1 MSSHGDEEETTGDVE
16 LAFGRVLFS
25 EQADAVDRDSG
36 ESRRAGSDDYAAA
49 VQAAIDSPRATEVP
63 SQATAPTPRV
73 PKIEKGDRKGGEEV
87 SVICCDETSN
97 ICGGQIGRKSMFC
110 IRDADQC
117 TTGTHEKVKIFS
129 TEDKDTYG
137 LYVRGSGQ
145 HYEQASSDVFLPR
158 NLASDDQLRRYP
170 TMVKNK
176 EAWRQVFSL
185 CTTSTL
191 PMTCLES
198 EEELRKLFSALSSKT
213 PSRGVENIPTTL
225 PKVKLVPIKPDP
237 GKTESWGITAGRE
250 FVDFSIE
257 FQDSARNQMATMQ
270 ESVRNSVEKVL
281 VLTKTLNNV
290 NRRLLFTEGLVGSN
304 KQVEAG
310 MPATLWG
317 STSLLKTMVDEL
329 DELCTERAHI
339 LPTEMNSLHNN
350 VKALQTDAA
359 TTSAGLT
366 SIKAQVDTSKRGLA
380 SSMSKIAG
388 SLRNFQTDLQALASQ
403 VSSAT
408 TSHAFGASPTPPTST
423 VDLENRMLLLESK
436 LNLGLAGDRKGVKLG
451 GLGFGSP
458 ADLEAW
464 QKVNTPGDLPFGAFT
479 DFFVL
484 MGRISTGHKSQN
496 EILKNMDL
504 AKRLVMT
511 AGECLLLGTFE
522 NRLPSLLGKESATV
536 DATSTKTSYFPAIS
550 TRTHFVNDSRMGGT
564 LVLVTDQLPNVQSQ
578 IGENIRQVFQNHP

>member
-1 MSSHGDEEETTGDVE
+1 
-16 LAFGRVLFS
+16 
-25 EQADAVDRDSG
+25 
-36 ESRRAGSDDYAAA
+36 
-49 VQAAIDSPRATEVP
+49 
-63 SQATAPTPRV
+63 
-73 PKIEKGDRKGGEEV
+73 
-87 SVICCDETSN
+87 
-97 ICGGQIGRKSMFC
+97 
-110 IRDADQC
+110 
-117 TTGTHEKVKIFS
+117 
-129 TEDKDTYG
+129 
-137 LYVRGSGQ
+137 
-145 HYEQASSDVFLPR
+145 
-158 NLASDDQLRRYP
+158 
-170 TMVKNK
+170 
-176 EAWRQVFSL
+176 
-185 CTTSTL
+185 
-191 PMTCLES
+191 MTCLES

-380 SSMSKIAG
+380 SSMSKIAR
-388 SLRNFQTDLQALASQ
+388 SLKNFQTDLQALASQ

-436 LNLGLAGDRKGVKLG
+436 LNLGLAEDRKGVKLE
-451 GLGFGSP
+451 GLGF
-458 ADLEAW
+458 
-464 QKVNTPGDLPFGAFT
+464 
-479 DFFVL
+479 
-484 MGRISTGHKSQN
+484 
-496 EILKNMDL
+496 
-504 AKRLVMT
+504 
-511 AGECLLLGTFE
+511 
-522 NRLPSLLGKESATV
+522 
-536 DATSTKTSYFPAIS
+536 
-550 TRTHFVNDSRMGGT
+550 
-564 LVLVTDQLPNVQSQ
+564 
-578 IGENIRQVFQNHP
+578 